1 MKVNRIPENETINKA
16 KADKLF
22 RKHAI
27 LFEKT
32 DAVPEDVVIELFG
45 KDAAECTINRDRCN
59 FNLYNA
65 RAAYDKIAGYFTLTG
80 FYDVISFHNIQA
92 VGSPLFED

>member
-1 MKVNRIPENETINKA
+1 MKVNRIPEDETINKE
-16 KADKLF
+16 KADELF

-27 LFEKT
+27 LFEKA

-45 KDAAECTINRDRCN
+45 KDAAKCTIGRDGCK
-59 FNLYNA
+59 FNLYST
-65 RAAYDKIAGYFTLTG
+65 RAAYDKIAGYFTLAG
-80 FYDVISFHNIQA
+80 FYNAVSFHNIQA